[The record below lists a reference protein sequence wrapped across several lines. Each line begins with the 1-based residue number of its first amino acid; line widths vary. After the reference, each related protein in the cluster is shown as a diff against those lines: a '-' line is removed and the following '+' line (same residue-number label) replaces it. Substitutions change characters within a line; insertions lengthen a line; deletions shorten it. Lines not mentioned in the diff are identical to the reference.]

1 MGVGRVTLAGDTVAA
16 QPAGVVEVIVS
27 AIIPVNPL
35 TAFAEMVEVPVLG
48 AVYVMVVGLA
58 LRAKSVTWNSIA
70 EVVWVKAGVV
80 LVPVTVTV

>member
-1 MGVGRVTLAGDTVAA
+1 MGVGRVTLAGDKVAA

-48 AVYVMVVGLA
+48 
-58 LRAKSVTWNSIA
+58 
-70 EVVWVKAGVV
+70 GV
-80 LVPVTVTV
+80 